1 LKIKYNKEKTIK
13 EELTTPEIDTR
24 ECYLSGRRF

>member
-1 LKIKYNKEKTIK
+1 MIIKYQKEKTIK
-13 EELTTPEIDTR
+13 EELTTPEINTR